1 MFLNAFCL
9 VLFMARPPNLN
20 SFHVT
25 PTFFSTLGRRIT
37 RITPIST
44 RTITTPLSSSFND
57 DLPRDARKSD
67 NSDKNDPS
75 DGSESKNPESE
86 STIDWDA
93 SWSKVVSGEVSL

>member
-1 MFLNAFCL
+1 
-9 VLFMARPPNLN
+9 MAKQLN